1 MDSGYPALKM
11 VSYRLFAEYVLSSSL
26 ALAVAGVFS
35 YSYRLVAPPI
45 LPSAAGLTILLTS
58 FLFALIGVVALS
70 VLYLMMVRGM
80 DTATRVVVSTALTPF
95 VVLAIAVFVQ
105 IIVMALFKIANPGL
119 ASLSI
124 TGALFFTAMLQLLI
138 LADAISEKMRNFI
151 MIFYGSIF
159 GAFMGVVV
167 HPVAALVV
175 VATVAVY
182 DLFFVYLYLSKK
194 AVKVKMTL
202 SVRGEN
208 VSIGI
213 GEFIFYALPPSVA
226 FYRYDVTTG
235 LISTLLVVIG
245 IAMNILIMPRRQVIA
260 GITVPTTLGILPT
273 AFRLFFF

>member
-1 MDSGYPALKM
+1 MDSGYPALKI

-175 VATVAVY
+175 VATVATY
-182 DLFFVYLYLSKK
+182 DLFFVYLYLSKRALK
-194 AVKVKMTL
+194 IKMTL

-226 FYRYDVTTG
+226 FYRYDITTG

-245 IAMNILIMPRRQVIA
+245 IAMNILIMPRRQIIA

-273 AFRLFFF
+273 AFRLLFF

>member
-11 VSYRLFAEYVLSSSL
+11 VSYRLFAEYFLSSSL

-105 IIVMALFKIANPGL
+105 IMVMALFKIANPGL

-194 AVKVKMTL
+194 AVKIKMTL

-245 IAMNILIMPRRQVIA
+245 IAMNILIMPRRQIIA

-273 AFRLFFF
+273 AFRLIFF